1 MFRSALLSL
10 AVLLPAAVSAQS
22 VSFDGTLALGTTD
35 IAGGSGIGVIDATAS
50 IPLIQRYPLT
60 FEIGAYLFGLDGKR
74 PHETYVA
81 FAWDDTWRV
90 GVVRPAFDQVLPS
103 VFARAAPYLAYE
115 RAEYTRAH
123 ATVEA
128 MRRTAVPWGVSW
140 QQAFGQTDVAVSIH
154 DANKGNFRSA
164 SVALTYRGAGWTLAA
179 AVETVAEDDFTH
191 EGINAKLGARFD
203 VGQMDVGVTYLRPDV
218 NDTPDALALDVVVP
232 VSSRV
237 DLLAF
242 GELTDKS
249 RDDAYGLAL
258 DYKVQ
263 RDSSVLFS
271 ATDGA
276 RDSAV
281 HMTLERRF

>member
-1 MFRSALLSL
+1 MIRSALLSL
-10 AVLLPAAVSAQS
+10 ALLSPAALSAQS
-22 VSFDGTLALGTTD
+22 FSFDGTLALGTTD
-35 IAGGSGIGVIDATAS
+35 IAGGSGIGVVDATVA
-50 IPLIQRYPLT
+50 IPLTQRYPLT
-60 FEIGAYLFGLDGKR
+60 FEVGAYLFALDGKR

-81 FAWDDTWRV
+81 FAWDDTWRA
-90 GVVRPAFDQVLPS
+90 GVVRPAFDQALPS
-103 VFARAAPYLAYE
+103 VFARVAPYLAYE

-123 ATVEA
+123 TTVEA

-140 QQAFGQTDVAVSIH
+140 QQAFGQTDVAVSVH

-179 AVETVAEDDFTH
+179 AVEAVTEDDFTH

-203 VGQMDVGVTYLRPDV
+203 IGEIDAGITYLRPDA

-249 RDDAYGLAL
+249 TDDAYGLAL

-263 RDSSVLFS
+263 PDSSVLFS